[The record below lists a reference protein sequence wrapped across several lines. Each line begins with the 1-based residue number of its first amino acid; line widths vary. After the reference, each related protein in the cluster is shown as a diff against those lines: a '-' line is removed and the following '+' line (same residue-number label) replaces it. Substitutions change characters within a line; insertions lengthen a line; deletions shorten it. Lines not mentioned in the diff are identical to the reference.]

1 MRSVCFSVL
10 GFAWMLSACGSNGD
24 TGAAGG
30 GGAGSGSSSASG
42 GESSVSSGAG
52 GTPAGSTTGSAAT
65 TGSGGSPAVGAC
77 GVTADRVRITEID
90 VGAAVVNNEDE
101 VALKPL
107 VISPIPSGGSRLGWM
122 GGDGKVHVTRLDA
135 SDHVSGSSIAVN
147 GNDFSDL
154 SADDTGGVVLLTR
167 SQDCGAASALCG
179 TPPNP
184 PIPCS
189 GMYLVRFDEAGK
201 EVWATRLTNPNTPYS
216 DGANFI
222 WWYAHHG
229 RIAASG
235 TSYAAH
241 FGTALSV
248 TNGAMACVDIHQ
260 GDREKVVGLDGAVQ
274 PGGWDWGCS
283 HSGYERVIWDP
294 TAKRYAAVCKT
305 DNQNRI
311 MFNVSTEVS
320 KLDLWYSNLGN
331 LVPGAGG
338 YWLTTSDI
346 EPGQPPSAEGHA
358 DVHLLQFTT
367 PQGGGGKATIGKDI
381 VVAGATGSNE
391 RAPHLAAYGSD
402 RLLAAWETT
411 SKVGDIA
418 RQDAGRKLHVQTRS
432 RTTGEAEGEA
442 FTVDVLG
449 NRYQDLVAFPD
460 GSVAFP
466 APGSSGTKIKIL
478 RILPC
483 SG

>member
-1 MRSVCFSVL
+1 MRSAYFPIL
-10 GFAWMLSACGSNGD
+10 GLAWALTACGSSGD
-24 TGAAGG
+24 TEAAGG
-30 GGAGSGSSSASG
+30 GASTGSSSASG
-42 GESSVSSGAG
+42 GNASTSSGMG
-52 GTPAGSTTGSAAT
+52 GAAAGSTTGSAT
-65 TGSGGSPAVGAC
+65 TGGGGSPAVGAC

-90 VGAAVVNNEDE
+90 VGAAVSNNEDE

-107 VISPIPSGGSRLGWM
+107 VISPIPSGGSRLAWM
-122 GGDGKVHVTRLDA
+122 GGDGKIHVTKLDA
-135 SDHVSGSSIAVN
+135 GDHVSGASIEVK

-154 SADDTGGVVLLTR
+154 SADDQGGVVLLTR
-167 SQDCGAASALCG
+167 SQDCGAGSALCG
-179 TPPNP
+179 AAPNP
-184 PIPCS
+184 PIPCA

-201 EVWATRLTNPNTPYS
+201 EVWATRLTNPTTPYS

-248 TNGAMACVDIHQ
+248 TNGAMQCIDIHQ

-283 HSGYERVIWDP
+283 HSGYERVIWDE
-294 TAKRYAAVCKT
+294 AAQRFAAVCKT

-311 MFNVSTEVS
+311 MFNVSTEVR

-346 EPGQPPSAEGHA
+346 EPGQPPSAAGHA

-367 PQGGGGKATIGKDI
+367 PAGGGGKATIGKDI
-381 VVAGATGSNE
+381 VLAGKTGLNE

-411 SKVGDIA
+411 TKVGDIA
-418 RQDAGRKLHVQTRS
+418 RQDAGRKLQVQTRS
-432 RTTGEAEGEA
+432 RATGEAEGEA
-442 FTVDVLG
+442 FAVDVLG
-449 NRYQDLVAFPD
+449 NRYQELIAFPD

-483 SG
+483 AG